1 MSIISAIQTYIK
13 TYTGIPS
20 TAPVWVD
27 YVGSKPTEYSISPL
41 PGGKIVE
48 EYIDG
53 SSLRE
58 FPFAFMSSERTS
70 DDMERMENSGF
81 YETFA
86 EWLETQTE
94 AGALPSLGAG
104 KTAELIE
111 ATGWGYLY
119 QEGNSETGIYQI
131 QCRLQYVQE

>member
-1 MSIISAIQTYIK
+1 MSIISAIQTYMK

-20 TAPVWVD
+20 SAPIWID
-27 YVGSKPTEYSISPL
+27 YIGSNPTEYSIAPSP
-41 PGGKIVE
+41 GSRIIQ

-58 FPFAFMSSERTS
+58 FTFVLMSSQRTS
-70 DDMERMENSGF
+70 ADLERLENSGF
-81 YETFA
+81 YEAFA
-86 EWLETQTE
+86 DWLESQTE
-94 AGALPSLGAG
+94 AGVLPNLGAG

-131 QCRLQYVQE
+131 QCRLQYEQE